1 MRADLT
7 QDINDKI
14 LKLMEE
20 NGSDWRRPWLG
31 DGIAKNIISK
41 RSYRGINIPILGLSP
56 HASAYWA
63 TLNSTGL

>member
-1 MRADLT
+1 MRTDLT
-7 QDINDKI
+7 QEIADKI

-31 DGIAKNIISK
+31 DGIAKNVVK

-56 HASAYWA
+56 YS
-63 TLNSTGL
+63 